1 MALPMISGEFGIIDD
16 PDIRFGDDGRA
27 WIKMRGVAKD
37 RRKNQQTGEW
47 EDGDVCYIDIIVSGK
62 PAENLS
68 ESVTKG
74 DAITVSGKLHQR
86 EWKNNE
92 GKTQKAY
99 SLRADTVGV
108 STRFTP
114 APTPKFS
121 TGQRST
127 PAAQQ
132 MSEEAPF

>member
-1 MALPMISGEFGIIDD
+1 MSLPSMSGEFGIIDD
-16 PDIRFGDDGRA
+16 PDVRFGDDGRA
-27 WIKMRGVAKD
+27 WIKLRGVAKD

-47 EDGDVCYIDIIVSGK
+47 EDGDLCYLDIIVSGK
-62 PAENLS
+62 AAENLA

-74 DAITVSGKLHQR
+74 DAITVQGRLHQR

-99 SLRADTVGV
+99 SLRADVVGV

-114 APTPKFS
+114 APSPKFS
-121 TGQRST
+121 MAQKST
-127 PAAQQ
+127 PAAQE
-132 MSEEAPF
+132 SGEAPF